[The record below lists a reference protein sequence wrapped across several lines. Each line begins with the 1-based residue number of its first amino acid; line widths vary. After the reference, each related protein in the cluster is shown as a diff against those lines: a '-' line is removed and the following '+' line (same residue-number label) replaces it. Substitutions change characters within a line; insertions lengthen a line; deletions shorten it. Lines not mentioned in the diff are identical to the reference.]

1 MSVIVVALAT
11 GAGFGA
17 AALSGATFHS
27 FVSLLP
33 LIALGVQVD
42 DCIITVNTLANA
54 TGSLEERFGKSI
66 RESGPC
72 ITTTSLTTVVCFAIG
87 ISSNLPGVSFFC
99 MYATAVFFF
108 GWLLQVTFFYACV
121 VIDEKRIERSADCI
135 TCCFSATS
143 NVDAEKQDPS
153 SSFKADTAVQRAF
166 GRYAD
171 VLLKPVV
178 SLAVVLLFFGVASVA
193 IGLVSSISIG
203 LPLEDILPDDSPVRD
218 AFAMQK
224 DMFKGRATS
233 VTSVVQ
239 GEDFNELAARQRFRN
254 AIDGVRQVEHVVVE
268 LPNWMD
274 AYEAWQGGSDTGS
287 YLKGMQTFL
296 DSKQGARWKSHVTC
310 PDIACTSIATAKFVV
325 LFMMSRPGT
334 ITMDELQTRDAIDGV
349 LNPIYPAGNVV
360 VHAEPFM
367 FAESDLAI
375 WRAVL
380 ETCGFSLVGIFFV
393 VCLSTSM
400 STAALITLTVAMI
413 DVDLLLFAYALG
425 LRLNSISYTCLVMA
439 CGLAVDYC
447 VRLGHAFDH
456 SKKEGAM
463 SNKAAARHAVAQ
475 MGASIF
481 QGGMTTVLGVVVL
494 AAASSVI
501 FRIFFFFVF
510 ATVLLGVAHG
520 LMLLPILLTYLTPTC
535 GKAS

>member
-1 MSVIVVALAT
+1 
-11 GAGFGA
+11 
-17 AALSGATFHS
+17 
-27 FVSLLP
+27 
-33 LIALGVQVD
+33 
-42 DCIITVNTLANA
+42 
-54 TGSLEERFGKSI
+54 
-66 RESGPC
+66 
-72 ITTTSLTTVVCFAIG
+72 
-87 ISSNLPGVSFFC
+87 

-108 GWLLQVTFFYACV
+108 GWLLQVTFFYACL
-121 VIDEKRIERSADCI
+121 VIDEKRIARSADCV
-135 TCCFSATS
+135 TCCFTVTS
-143 NVDAEKQDPS
+143 NVDVEKQDPS
-153 SSFKADTAVQRAF
+153 SFKTDTAVQRAF

-193 IGLVSSISIG
+193 SGLVSNISIG
-203 LPLEDILPDDSPVRD
+203 LPLEDILPDDSSVRD
-218 AFAMQK
+218 AFATEK
-224 DMFKGRATS
+224 EIFKGRATS

-239 GEDFNELAARQRFRN
+239 GEDFNQLEARQRFRN
-254 AIDGVRQVEHVVVE
+254 AIGGVGQVENAVVE

-296 DSKQGARWKSHVTC
+296 GSKQGARWKSHVTC
-310 PDIACTSIATAKFVV
+310 PDITCTSIATAKFDV
-325 LFMMSRPGT
+325 LFMLSRPGT
-334 ITMDELQTRDAIDGV
+334 TQMDELQTRDNIDDV

-360 VHAEPFM
+360 VHSPPFM
-367 FAESDLAI
+367 FAETDLAI

-380 ETCGFSLVGIFFV
+380 ETIGFSLIGVFCV

-425 LRLNSISYTCLVMA
+425 LRLNSVSYTCLVMA

-447 VRLGHAFDH
+447 VHLGHAFDH
-456 SKKEGAM
+456 SKKDGKDGAL

-481 QGGMTTVLGVVVL
+481 QGGMTTLLGVIVL
-494 AAASSVI
+494 AGASSVI
-501 FRIFFFFVF
+501 FRTFFFFVF

-520 LMLLPILLTYLTPTC
+520 LVLLPILLTYLTPTC